1 MDKLTENQR
10 RSRANLKPF
19 KKGISG
25 NPKGRTKR
33 EFCIPEILRDQGNRI
48 LDPKTKQT
56 FIESMCLKAWEQA
69 VKGDKDARSWITDR
83 MEGKATQFM
92 NIETIRPKYEGK
104 NPKNYLYEYIKF
116 TKNGDA

>member
-1 MDKLTENQR
+1 MDKLTEKQR
-10 RSRANLKPF
+10 RSRANLRQFQP
-19 KKGISG
+19 GQSG
-25 NPKGRTKR
+25 NIKGRPKR
-33 EFCIPEILRDQGNRI
+33 EFCIPEILRDQGDRI